1 MDNIYY
7 LTAKTDVFISLAV
20 LVLSLLLLF
29 NNKKYK
35 TLAIILIILSILFLI
50 IGLAA
55 MFLMAGT
62 TGSYRY

>member
-7 LTAKTDVFISLAV
+7 LTAKTDVFISLGV
-20 LVLSLLLLF
+20 LVLSLVLLF

-35 TLAIILIILSILFLI
+35 TPSIILIILSIVFLI
-50 IGLAA
+50 IGLAS
-55 MFLMAGT
+55 MLLMAGS